1 MIFPDV
7 IEVRN
12 SLLPATEREKNIAA
26 DLKDISWFDEID
38 AAGKSAVKMM
48 LKTWIKDAAIKDVGA
63 YFAVSDAKEE
73 LSAWTDKIKVSER
86 GYTLGYQSLD
96 VPSVK
101 RIYRIL
107 AKIGDDLMKMKIVRI
122 DFKS

>member
-1 MIFPDV
+1 
-7 IEVRN
+7 
-12 SLLPATEREKNIAA
+12 
-26 DLKDISWFDEID
+26 
-38 AAGKSAVKMM
+38 MM

-63 YFAVSDAKEE
+63 YFAVSDAKKE

-86 GYTLGYQSLD
+86 GYMLGYQSLN

-101 RIYRIL
+101 RIYRTL
-107 AKIGDDLMKMKIVRI
+107 AKVGDDLMKMKIVRI